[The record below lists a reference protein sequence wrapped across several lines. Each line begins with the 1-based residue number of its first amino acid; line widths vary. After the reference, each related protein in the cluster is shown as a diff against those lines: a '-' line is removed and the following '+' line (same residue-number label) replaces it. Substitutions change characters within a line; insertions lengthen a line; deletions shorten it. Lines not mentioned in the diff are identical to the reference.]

1 MSTKDHH
8 AGQDADFDSPEL
20 EQLQALARATDG
32 LAPSAGFADA
42 IMAAVEADDA
52 RSERPI
58 RGGWDAD
65 VIRWGRSALAVAA
78 VAAVAAA
85 ASALIS
91 MRAESALH
99 DEILATVDLVEVVE

>member
-78 VAAVAAA
+78 VAAA